1 MIDSLKNFIKSKR
14 FLYILMALFV
24 AQAVFFAA
32 AINYKVPSDEEFHFT
47 LTQYY
52 ASRPILEGPII
63 ADQNSNFFLG
73 DVQRLPSY
81 MYHYVSSFYLRAIT
95 VFSSSQDVQVFYL
108 RLLNVALGFACL
120 LVLVRLLR
128 RIGTSQLS
136 INLVMAGLISTG
148 MFVWVFAGITYDNLA
163 MLLFLVLL
171 YQLIGL
177 QKKLQII
184 PLLLSM
190 STALFLFEVKETY
203 LPVVLLSF
211 VLLLGWHIK
220 HQGLKRLFSEL
231 WVSTR
236 KAWKKVYTRRMLVGA
251 ALFFVLTFG
260 LFAERYI
267 QNYVVYGKT
276 TPICNQVHS
285 ENECMQSSI
294 YRRNT
299 GQKKEFEAAKQSGA
313 GKLASFGDFTRK
325 WFILIYERTYFYRGH
340 QTIKASD
347 LSRQIAS
354 ATAVA
359 VVAVI
364 GVGVWFGRR
373 YKPDAI
379 HLALGTITVG
389 YILLVFF
396 YNLNTYHYY
405 GYPFAIQGRYLLPV
419 LPFVYLAIV
428 ACWRLTYKNIGKIGQ
443 YLITGITLILIIAN
457 GYVHAP
463 MRVYF
468 HSHYILD
475 KPVLGVRRDAKSLR
489 NIS

>member
-1 MIDSLKNFIKSKR
+1 MIDSLKRILKSNR
-14 FLYILMALFV
+14 FLYILMALFA

-63 ADQNSNFFLG
+63 ADQNSNFILG

-190 STALFLFEVKETY
+190 STALFLFEVKESY

-236 KAWKKVYTRRMLVGA
+236 KAWKKVNTRRIVVGA
-251 ALFFVLTFG
+251 ALLFVLTFG
-260 LFAERYI
+260 LFAERYV
-267 QNYVVYGKT
+267 QNYLVYGKT
-276 TPICNQVHS
+276 TPLCSQVHS
-285 ENECMQSSI
+285 ESECMQSSI

-299 GQKKEFEAAKQSGA
+299 GQKKEFEAAKKAGD
-313 GKLASFGDFTRK
+313 GKLASFGDFTHK
-325 WFILIYERTYFYRGH
+325 WFVLIYERTYFYRGH
-340 QTIKASD
+340 QTIKATD
-347 LSRQIAS
+347 QSRRVAGVTMIFIGLIV
-354 ATAVA
+354 AT
-359 VVAVI
+359 
-364 GVGVWFGRR
+364 GVWLGRLTR
-373 YKPDAI
+373 HDSLYI
-379 HLALGTITVG
+379 ALGIITVG

-419 LPFVYLAIV
+419 MPFAYLAVVI
-428 ACWRLTYKNIGKIGQ
+428 CWQRAYRHLN
-443 YLITGITLILIIAN
+443 
-457 GYVHAP
+457 
-463 MRVYF
+463 
-468 HSHYILD
+468 
-475 KPVLGVRRDAKSLR
+475 KSLR
-489 NIS
+489 PLFILVTFCFICMNVVIHTPLQIYRKGHEILDEPVVSMQIIQSEKHKLS